1 MINEGA
7 ILIDA
12 EDRKEISN
20 YLNAMDK
27 YAKSLF
33 EQVGHHGYKI
43 SGFVDSEKL
52 VDLLQAKSLDLV
64 DNFNF
69 RVLYYFKT
77 KSAIKG
83 RYDKDNNCIEINL
96 ALHSQFAIWR
106 NGFDRIFHVSGIN
119 FKSVGITFL
128 HEFIHYIQVA
138 LRKEKSGDFELN
150 AKDWSHK
157 DKYYKRPWEQQAHA
171 IAYLER
177 LRQDLKIKSPEA
189 MLSQLRKL
197 GVIHQEDLHDLK
209 KSDYKSWKAIMKN
222 AIMATVADVKE
233 GNPLPW
239 QKGQSK

>member
-12 EDRKEISN
+12 EDKKEISN
-20 YLNAMDK
+20 YLNAMNK

-33 EQVGHHGYKI
+33 AQTNSEGHSI

-69 RVLYYFKT
+69 RVLYYFT
-77 KSAIKG
+77 PKSAIKG
-83 RYDKDNNCIEINL
+83 RYDKDNNCIMINL

-106 NGFDRIFHVSGIN
+106 SGFDRIFKVSSID
-119 FKSVGITFL
+119 FKSLGITFL

-138 LRKEKSGDFELN
+138 LRKEKTGDFELPN
-150 AKDWSHK
+150 NWSDK
-157 DKYYKRPWEQQAHA
+157 DKYMKRPWEQQAHA

-177 LRQDLKIKSPEA
+177 LRQDLKIKSPHA

-209 KSDYKSWKAIMKN
+209 QKDFKSWKAVMKN
-222 AIMATVADVKE
+222 AIMAAVADVEE
-233 GNPLPW
+233 GKPLPW
-239 QKGQSK
+239 QTI